1 MEYLKIYESFF
12 EEQKRI
18 NKEISELVKKNKE
31 ATDSFID
38 EIDDFL
44 VELKEK
50 YKIRSESHIVSNV
63 TNSGIYLN
71 NYTYVIYI
79 NIIDALSSDL
89 ESDIN
94 QLKLF
99 ENEYKKDY
107 SIKYSIA
114 ISEINKRYITPN
126 YFSEISNLSD
136 LKKKVIKWSESF
148 VSKYCISISIR
159 ENKIINN

>member
-71 NYTYVIYI
+71 NYTGI
-79 NIIDALSSDL
+79 NRPDL
-89 ESDIN
+89 
-94 QLKLF
+94 
-99 ENEYKKDY
+99 
-107 SIKYSIA
+107 
-114 ISEINKRYITPN
+114 
-126 YFSEISNLSD
+126 
-136 LKKKVIKWSESF
+136 
-148 VSKYCISISIR
+148 C
-159 ENKIINN
+159 